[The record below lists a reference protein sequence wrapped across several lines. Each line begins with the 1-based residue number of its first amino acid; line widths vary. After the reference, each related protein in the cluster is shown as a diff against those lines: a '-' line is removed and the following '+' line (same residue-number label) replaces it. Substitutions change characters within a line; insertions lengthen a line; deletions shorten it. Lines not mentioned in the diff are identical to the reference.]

1 MRWLLGP
8 SLEDMLVP
16 LHQHAR
22 PAACIDSPNQAW
34 AYHLDL
40 VPQEQLWVLG
50 TADFLKAFCQ
60 PPWQGLFHLVAVVN
74 QDIPHEVARESTMI
88 IGAGM
93 PPERLGELLNAL
105 VWPDAVA
112 QGQTQRSSI
121 QGSADWQGTGTLPKA
136 LQQVQQ
142 GIPVPVLCEDRLPNQ
157 PLPWPAAQY
166 YSGLSE
172 PAPLPL
178 LLSDHWMSTKNA
190 LDALAQLKESYA
202 QAL

>member
-50 TADFLKAFCQ
+50 TTDFLKAFCQ
-60 PPWQGLFHLVAVVN
+60 PPWQGLFHLVAVVD
-74 QDIPHEVARESTMI
+74 QDIPCEVARECTMFV
-88 IGAGM
+88 GAGM
-93 PPERLGELLNAL
+93 PLDRLGEVLSAL
-105 VWPDAVA
+105 VWPDSAA
-112 QGQTQRSSI
+112 QGQTQRSSTQGATQW
-121 QGSADWQGTGTLPKA
+121 QGSGAPPTALKQFQQGTPIPVLSDTTLPHP
-136 LQQVQQ
+136 
-142 GIPVPVLCEDRLPNQ
+142 I
-157 PLPWPAAQY
+157 PWPAAQY

-178 LLSDHWMSTKNA
+178 LLPDHWMSSKNA
-190 LDALAQLKESYA
+190 LDALAQIKESHA

>member
-50 TADFLKAFCQ
+50 TAKFLKAFCQ
-60 PPWQGLFHLVAVVN
+60 PPWQGLFHLVALVN
-74 QDIPHEVARESTMI
+74 QDIPREVAKECALL

-105 VWPDAVA
+105 AWPDSIV
-112 QGQTQRSSI
+112 QGQTQRSTI
-121 QGSADWQGTGTLPKA
+121 QGRAQWQGSGALPKA
-136 LQQVQQ
+136 LKQVQQ
-142 GIPVPVLCEDRLPNQ
+142 GTPIPVLPDTTLPN

-178 LLSDHWMSTKNA
+178 LLPDHWMSTKNA
-190 LDALAQLKESYA
+190 LDALAQLKESHA

>member
-1 MRWLLGP
+1 M
-8 SLEDMLVP
+8 P
-16 LHQHAR
+16 LHKHAL

-50 TADFLKAFCQ
+50 TAKFLKAFCQ
-60 PPWQGLFHLVAVVN
+60 PPWQGLFHLVALVN
-74 QDIPHEVARESTMI
+74 QDIPREVAKECTLL

-105 VWPDAVA
+105 AWPDSIV
-112 QGQTQRSSI
+112 QGQTQRSTI
-121 QGSADWQGTGTLPKA
+121 QGRAQWQGSGALPKA
-136 LQQVQQ
+136 LKQVQQ
-142 GIPVPVLCEDRLPNQ
+142 GTPIPVLPDTTLPN

-178 LLSDHWMSTKNA
+178 LLPDHWMSTKNA
-190 LDALAQLKESYA
+190 LDALAQLKESHA

>member
-8 SLEDMLVP
+8 SFEDMLVP
-16 LHQHAR
+16 LHQHGR
-22 PAACIDSPNQAW
+22 LAACIDSPNQAW

-50 TADFLKAFCQ
+50 TADFLKSFCQ

-74 QDIPHEVARESTMI
+74 QDIPREVARECTLFL
-88 IGAGM
+88 GAGM
-93 PPERLGELLNAL
+93 QLERMGELLNAL
-105 VWPDAVA
+105 AWPDSIT

-121 QGSADWQGTGTLPKA
+121 QGQAHWQGNGALPKA
-136 LQQVQQ
+136 SKQVQQ
-142 GIPVPVLCEDRLPNQ
+142 GTPIPVLSETALPHL
-157 PLPWPAAQY
+157 LPWPAAQY
-166 YSGLSE
+166 FSGLSE

-178 LLSDHWMSTKNA
+178 ILPDHWMSTKTA
-190 LDALAQLKESYA
+190 LDALAQLEESHA

>member
-1 MRWLLGP
+1 VRWLLGP

-40 VPQEQLWVLG
+40 VPQEKLWVLG
-50 TADFLKAFCQ
+50 TADFLASFCQ
-60 PPWQGLFHLVAVVN
+60 PPWQGLFHLVAVVD
-74 QDIPHEVARESTMI
+74 QAIAREVASECTMLV
-88 IGAGM
+88 GAGM
-93 PPERLGELLNAL
+93 PLERMAELLNAL
-105 VWPDAVA
+105 AWPDSIA

-121 QGSADWQGTGTLPKA
+121 QGQALWQGDGALPKA
-136 LQQVQQ
+136 LKQVQQ
-142 GIPVPVLCEDRLPNQ
+142 GTPIPVLSDTALPN

-166 YSGLSE
+166 YSGLSKPE
-172 PAPLPL
+172 PLPL
-178 LLSDHWMSTKNA
+178 LLPDHWMSTKNA
-190 LDALAQLKESYA
+190 LDALAQIKESHA